1 MIVVLPSGGVHLS
14 EEAHAVALLSVAVPS
29 LSQAAALVS
38 LFALLPEYAPSC
50 REDVGLLCPG
60 ANSPLQLRRH
70 WRPVSLAPVPHHI
83 SGHKDSWA
91 AHVPADENCP
101 HPPPAACLTLPQSK
115 CITH

>member
-38 LFALLPEYAPSC
+38 LFVRLPEYAPLC

-60 ANSPLQLRRH
+60 ANSG
-70 WRPVSLAPVPHHI
+70 V
-83 SGHKDSWA
+83 A
-91 AHVPADENCP
+91 ATPA
-101 HPPPAACLTLPQSK
+101 PPPLETGVSSPCAASHIWT
-115 CITH
+115 